1 MLCSDCFIFPQKDVN
16 VTDKNGW
23 SPVHCAAYHGR
34 LGCLQ
39 LLVKWGA
46 EVDNTDHSGNTPGLS
61 LNHYLQRLRS
71 V

>member
-1 MLCSDCFIFPQKDVN
+1 MYILQDVT

-39 LLVKWGA
+39 LLVKWGS
-46 EVDNTDHSGNTPGLS
+46 ETDGTDNSGSTPGVYKW
-61 LNHYLQRLRS
+61 NDIN
-71 V
+71 